1 MLTPLIQQMCIEMR
15 VNLKPHTPK
24 PPYACDSNM
33 TSVVEIRILVSP
45 EGKERMSESRKKACQ
60 VPRYPDQRL
69 DSPQAEYT
77 RPPIMESGE
86 G

>member
-1 MLTPLIQQMCIEMR
+1 MQ
-15 VNLKPHTPK
+15 VNLNPHKPDPS
-24 PPYACDSNM
+24 YACDSNM
-33 TSVVEIRILVSP
+33 TSAAEKRILVSP
-45 EGKERMSESRKKACQ
+45 EGMKRMSESRKKACQ